1 MGQTGVASNTSS
13 YISTFA
19 CFPLAFQELTWAGW
33 LPAGGP
39 EELWGHFQ
47 PVFFQLLLN
56 HQQGM
61 LMLEQIPEPGA
72 VQERFRFDKNILQ
85 GSQDQLG
92 VLQLSTMGR
101 EGK

>member
-1 MGQTGVASNTSS
+1 M
-13 YISTFA
+13 
-19 CFPLAFQELTWAGW
+19 
-33 LPAGGP
+33 
-39 EELWGHFQ
+39 
-47 PVFFQLLLN
+47 FFQLLLN
-56 HQQGM
+56 HQQGV